1 MRIARL
7 ASENPRTQGPERR
20 AWYRRHSPE
29 HLRMVAGLVEQAV
42 AARTGGAEPRA
53 VVLGAGAC
61 TELPLEWL
69 ARRSGSVLLVDIDVP
84 GMLRARDALPDAL
97 RARVNVVAA
106 DLTGGVSVA
115 LAAELRVQPWA
126 DLARLGDNAPLDA
139 AAACLARCQVL
150 DPPPIPELQPAGYD
164 LVISSLTLTQLF
176 SLPLLD
182 VLDVLCVH
190 APAAVDLRET
200 HTRYRAAA
208 EGFRR
213 RVALAH
219 LSLLGALLA
228 PGAAGVLVS
237 DVTGHLLPP
246 VAGAHAAAPVDSLPV
261 LPPEV
266 LDLSADV
273 AARFTPLG
281 TPRTWRW
288 LVSRAEGQQPGRAYD
303 VAGVVLRGAD

>member
-7 ASENPRTQGPERR
+7 ANENPRTQGPERR

-29 HLRMVAGLVEQAV
+29 HLRMVTGLVEQAF
-42 AARTGGAEPRA
+42 AARAGGAEPRA

-69 ARRSGSVLLVDIDVP
+69 ARRCGSVLMVDLDVP
-84 GMLRARDALPDAL
+84 GMLRARDGLPNTL
-97 RARVNVVAA
+97 RARVNVVAT
-106 DLTGGVSVA
+106 DLTGGVSAA
-115 LAAELRVQPWA
+115 LAAELRAQPWA

-139 AAACLARCQVL
+139 AASCLARCPVP

-164 LVISSLTLTQLF
+164 LVISSLPLTQLF

-182 VLDVLCVH
+182 VLDVLSVH
-190 APAAVDLRET
+190 APAAVDRRET
-200 HTRYRAAA
+200 HARYRAAA

-213 RVALAH
+213 RVA
-219 LSLLGALLA
+219 
-228 PGAAGVLVS
+228 GAAGVLVS

-266 LDLSADV
+266 LDLGTDV

-281 TPRTWRW
+281 APRTWQW

-303 VAGVVLRGAD
+303 VTGVVFHGAD

>member
-29 HLRMVAGLVEQAV
+29 HLRMVAGLVEQAF
-42 AARTGGAEPRA
+42 AARAGGAEPRA

-69 ARRSGSVLLVDIDVP
+69 ARRCGSVLLVDLDVP
-84 GMLRARDALPDAL
+84 GMLRARDALPDVL

-106 DLTGGVSVA
+106 DLTGGVSAA
-115 LAAELRVQPWA
+115 LAAELRAQPWA

-139 AAACLARCQVL
+139 AAACLVRCPVP

-164 LVISSLTLTQLF
+164 LVFSSLTLTQLF

-182 VLDVLCVH
+182 VLDVLSVR

-200 HTRYRAAA
+200 HTRYRAAE

-219 LSLLGALLA
+219 LSLLGVLLA

-246 VAGAHAAAPVDSLPV
+246 VTGAHAAAPADSLPV

-266 LDLSADV
+266 LDLGADI
-273 AARFTPLG
+273 AARLTPLG
-281 TPRTWRW
+281 APRTWWW
-288 LVSRAEGQQPGRAYD
+288 LVSRPEGQQPGRAYD
-303 VAGVVLRGAD
+303 VTGVVFRGAD

>member
-1 MRIARL
+1 M
-7 ASENPRTQGPERR
+7 
-20 AWYRRHSPE
+20 
-29 HLRMVAGLVEQAV
+29 MAGLVEQAY
-42 AARTGGAEPRA
+42 AARARGTEPRA

-69 ARRSGSVLLVDIDVP
+69 ARRSGSVLLVDLDVP

-106 DLTGGVSVA
+106 DLTGGVSTA
-115 LAAELRVQPWA
+115 LAAELRAQPWA
-126 DLARLGDNAPLDA
+126 DLARLGDIAPLDA
-139 AAACLARCQVL
+139 AAACLARCPVP

-182 VLDVLCVH
+182 VLDALSVH

-200 HTRYRAAA
+200 HARYRAAA
-208 EGFRR
+208 QGLRR

-219 LSLLGALLA
+219 LSLLGTLLA

-246 VAGAHAAAPVDSLPV
+246 VAGAHAVAAADSLPV

-266 LDLSADV
+266 LDLGADV

-281 TPRTWRW
+281 APRSWRW

-303 VAGVVLRGAD
+303 VTGVVFRGAD